1 MAVRADSQC
10 NTCLEWAE
18 RCSLLC
24 SATAILFGYLV
35 MFSVATS
42 HIHPTLDLASH
53 TSWHLFVGLSIVGC
67 LILMGCIASNSKRQ
81 SRWKDR
87 LGMWLIPWVYF
98 LVVTQPWTVL
108 PLAGNDSRAKGLKIY
123 SWNLWVGNSDLEGVV
138 SHLEKQDADIVIL
151 IEMGQ
156 HHTEIIDKLSETY
169 MCREWIPDGAAG
181 IAVLSRIPNT
191 KFTVLDIANEGMPA
205 IDVDIP
211 STDRSQAMRI
221 LALHTRSPSFH
232 PIRTRQRDH
241 QLSAVTRWV
250 QSTHQPSIVVGD
262 LNISPWS
269 SPFRSLITQGCLL
282 DSRSYRGYF
291 SSWPAPLRMLGI
303 PIDHLLATRE
313 ILIRYR
319 GVDRVFGP
327 SDHRAISAIV
337 Q

>member
-1 MAVRADSQC
+1 MAVRDNSQSSIWY
-10 NTCLEWAE
+10 EWVQ
-18 RCSLLC
+18 RCSLMC
-24 SATAILFGYLV
+24 SAAAILFGYLV

-53 TSWHLFVGLSIVGC
+53 TSWHLFLGLSIVGC
-67 LILMGCIASNSKRQ
+67 FIFIGCIASNSSWR

-87 LGMWLIPWVYF
+87 LGMWLIPWAYF
-98 LVVTQPWTVL
+98 LVVTQPWTII
-108 PLAGNDSRAKGLKIY
+108 PLAANDSSAKGLKIY
-123 SWNLWVGNSDLEGVV
+123 CWNLWVGNGDLQGVV
-138 SHLEKQDADIVIL
+138 SHLEEQDADIVIL

-156 HHTEIIDKLSETY
+156 HHTEIIDKLSKTY
-169 MCREWIPDGAAG
+169 MHIEWIPDGAAG
-181 IAVLSRIPNT
+181 IGVLSRIPHT
-191 KFTVLDIANEGMPA
+191 QFTVLDLANEGMPA
-205 IDVDIP
+205 IDVDVP
-211 STDRSQAMRI
+211 STDSSQAMRI

-232 PIRTRQRDH
+232 PIRTRQRDN

-250 QSTHQPSIVVGD
+250 QSTNQPSLVVGD

-269 SPFRSLITQGCLL
+269 SPFRSLTAQGGLL

-291 SSWPAPLRMLGI
+291 SSWPSPLRMLGI

-313 ILIRYR
+313 IIIRYR
-319 GVDRVFGP
+319 GVDHVFGP